1 MQGGWGLTEDSFVLN
16 RGHFREWYGVGAQPM
31 YAID

>member
-16 RGHFREWYGVGAQPM
+16 RGHFRERCGVGTQPM
-31 YAID
+31 YASD